1 MNVNGSRIDLLLGVE
16 DWGRCTVQTDG
27 AAMITLADAWGADA
41 SPPEA
46 PVPGAWDAARNE
58 LRLQPIP
65 ILLGAIPGEAP
76 PTLDGRRGAAADR
89 YGNIYWISD
98 DRQSLR
104 VFSAG
109 SATESVFWPDPL
121 ADLVPTRA
129 DDFTPAA
136 PAVSI
141 AQTFTAL
148 AVTEDHY
155 LVTSFAD
162 PSGPGL
168 LVFDLMAGGPPVRL
182 AWPSPPF
189 EPFDM
194 ARRIGGGV
202 WVLDRVNA
210 RLWELDRHLAI
221 VSDAVTSP
229 SPTPPPDVFQT
240 APNGPTSGTSSPVTS
255 GFIDLRTAAGLD
267 IDPIAIDAAPS
278 GSVILLDR
286 AGPAGP
292 SRVFRLRG
300 GKNGAETAVARILEG
315 LAQDLVIARTLTRA
329 GSTAPLLL
337 VVDALGTQAFGYAF
351 DTSTDVIAQHVS
363 PEVYPMRRF
372 AGRALIEV
380 RGMGYYDSGA
390 TDPRWVPVVQQP
402 RARYLDFAELTTP
415 IFDSGEAGCV
425 WDRVMLD
432 ASIPA
437 GTAIEVLCVASDE
450 RPDHE
455 IGVLDTLPGPWMSQP
470 TPYLRDDGIELPWL
484 RREAG
489 GRKKRASGTGTWEL
503 LLQQVRGRYLQLLL
517 RLRGPGTATP
527 SICALRAWYPRF
539 SYPVRFLPSVFR
551 EDPQAA
557 SFLERFLANFEGLNT
572 ALEDRIVQVQALFDP
587 RTAPAEALD
596 WLADWFDLAL
606 DPSWDEWRRRLL
618 IRYAM
623 SFFRWR
629 GTVHGLHL
637 ALAFAFNRDLPC
649 PPFTPGP
656 PFARGSAQD
665 AIFDDPGSDNATLH
679 GIRIVETFLT
689 RRVGP
694 LAAGDPGASQ
704 GPRVVAPARLWTP
717 NEGNSG
723 LVERYARFL
732 GRTAS
737 AAEQVLPFS
746 LIPPTDAA
754 ELAQW
759 SLFCQTNLG
768 FVPAAG
774 AQDRQ
779 RWQQFLSGR
788 VDSPAGL
795 AAIAAID
802 LPADW
807 PADLSTA
814 TNWGDFCAG
823 SADPLPLGRWQQFL
837 LCRYRRIDWLNAAHQ
852 TSWPSFDVI
861 ALPDHLPGSAA
872 AQANWLQFEGQLL
885 PMAQSAHRFSVLLPV
900 PSVNADPANADRQLL
915 LARRIVDIEKPAH
928 TIFDVRFYWALNR
941 VGEARLG
948 TDTLLDVGSRA
959 PQLLPDAVLGRAY
972 VGESFVGGRNPPADG
987 DRRLLSC

>member
-1 MNVNGSRIDLLLGVE
+1 MNVNGSRFILLLGVE
-16 DWGRCTVQTDG
+16 DWGRCIVQSDG
-27 AAMITLADAWGADA
+27 AAMITLADAWGSGA

-46 PVPGAWDAARNE
+46 AIPVAWDAVRNE
-58 LRLQPIP
+58 LRLQPIS
-65 ILLGAIPGEAP
+65 ILLGAIPGETP

-98 DRQSLR
+98 DRESLR
-104 VFSAG
+104 VFSVG
-109 SATESVFWPDPL
+109 SATETAFWPDAL
-121 ADLVPTRA
+121 ADLVPSTA
-129 DDFTPAA
+129 DDFTPDA
-136 PAVSI
+136 PVVSV
-141 AQTFTAL
+141 AQTYTAL

-155 LVTSFAD
+155 LVTAYSD

-168 LVFDLMAGGPPVRL
+168 LVFDLMSGGPPVRL
-182 AWPSPPF
+182 AWPSLPF

-210 RLWELDRHLAI
+210 RLWELDRYLAV
-221 VSDAVTSP
+221 VSDTPANHSP
-229 SPTPPPDVFQT
+229 APATDVFQME
-240 APNGPTSGTSSPVTS
+240 PSGLTSGAPSPVTL
-255 GFIDLRTAAGLD
+255 GFVDLRTAAGLD
-267 IDPIAIDAAPS
+267 VDPIAVDAAPG
-278 GSVILLDR
+278 GSVMLLDR
-286 AGPAGP
+286 NGPAGL
-292 SRVFRLRG
+292 SRVFRLRRE
-300 GKNGAETAVARILEG
+300 KTRAEAAVARILDG

-329 GSTAPLLL
+329 GATAPLLL
-337 VVDALGTQAFGYAF
+337 VADALGTQALAYSF
-351 DTSTDVIAQHVS
+351 DTSTGVIVQHVS
-363 PEVYPMRRF
+363 PELYPMRRF
-372 AGRALIEV
+372 AGRALIDV

-390 TDPRWVPVVQQP
+390 TDPRWVPIVQQP

-415 IFDSGEAGCV
+415 IFDSGEPGCV
-425 WDRVMLD
+425 WDRIMLD

-437 GTAIEVLCVASDE
+437 GTSVELMCVAVDE
-450 RPDHE
+450 RPDPE
-455 IGVLDTLPGPWMSQP
+455 MGVPDVLPSPWMIQP
-470 TPYLRDDGIELPWL
+470 APYLRDDGTELPWL

-489 GRKKRASGTGTWEL
+489 GRRKRGSGTGTWEL
-503 LLQQVRGRYLQLLL
+503 LLQQVRGRYLQLRL

-527 SICALRAWYPRF
+527 SIRALRAWYPRF
-539 SYPVRFLPSVFR
+539 SYPMRFLPAVFR

-557 SFLERFLANFEGLNT
+557 SFLERFLANFEGMNT
-572 ALEDRIVQVQALFDP
+572 ALEERIVQVQALFDP
-587 RTAPAEALD
+587 RIAPAEALD

-665 AIFDDPGSDNATLH
+665 AIFDDPGADDARLH

-694 LAAGDPGASQ
+694 LAAGDPGMSQ
-704 GPRVVAPARLWTP
+704 GPRVVAPGQLWTP

-732 GRTAS
+732 GRSAS
-737 AAEQVLPFS
+737 PAEQVLPFS

-754 ELAQW
+754 DLAKW
-759 SLFCQTNLG
+759 SFFCQTNLG

-779 RWQQFLSGR
+779 RWQQFLLGR
-788 VDSPAGL
+788 VGSPAGL
-795 AAIAAID
+795 AAITAID

-807 PADLSTA
+807 PTDPSIA
-814 TNWGDFCAG
+814 TNWGDFCAS
-823 SADPLPLGRWQQFL
+823 SADTLPLGRWQEFL
-837 LCRYRRIDWLNAAHQ
+837 ERRYRRIDRLNAAHQ

-861 ALPDHLPGSAA
+861 ALPDHLPGSVV
-872 AQANWLQFEGQLL
+872 AQADWLQFEGQVL
-885 PMAQSAHRFSVLLPV
+885 PMAQSAHRFSVLLPLTN
-900 PSVNADPANADRQLL
+900 VNADPADADRQLL
-915 LARRIVDIEKPAH
+915 LAQRIVDIEKPAH
-928 TIFDVRFYWALNR
+928 TISDVRFYWALNR

-959 PQLLPDAVLGRAY
+959 PQLIPDAVLGRAY
-972 VGESFVGGRNPPADG
+972 IGASFVGGPPLPREG
-987 DRRLLSC
+987 DRRLLRC